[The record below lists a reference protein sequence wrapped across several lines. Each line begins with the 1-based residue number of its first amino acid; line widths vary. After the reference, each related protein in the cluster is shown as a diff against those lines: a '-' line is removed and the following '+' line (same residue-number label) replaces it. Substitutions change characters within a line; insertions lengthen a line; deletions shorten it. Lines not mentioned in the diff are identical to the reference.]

1 MISHA
6 LKDMIATLQEREED
20 RMQRSNTRAKNGCI
34 LTALHCGKLTLEA
47 KLIVARIAGIE
58 QRLRIRPVE

>member
-1 MISHA
+1 MNVVSIETA
-6 LKDMIATLQEREED
+6 FQKGEEY
-20 RMQRSNTRAKNGCI
+20 RMQRSNTRAENGCI
-34 LTALHCGKLTLEA
+34 LTALHRGKLALEA